1 MKSAEFTV
9 IAHEQTRRENEA
21 ARHAHRVLIC
31 DTNAWATRLWHRR
44 YLGYES
50 ELVEKI
56 AAGLKCDLYLLTGSE
71 IPFVQ
76 DGLRDGEAIRQT
88 MQDWFVEELDRQTV
102 PWCLIEGSPE
112 RRLKTAVERIERLF
126 DR

>member
-1 MKSAEFTV
+1 
-9 IAHEQTRRENEA
+9 
-21 ARHAHRVLIC
+21 
-31 DTNAWATRLWHRR
+31 
-44 YLGYES
+44 
-50 ELVEKI
+50 
-56 AAGLKCDLYLLTGSE
+56 
-71 IPFVQ
+71 
-76 DGLRDGEAIRQT
+76 